1 MKLFE
6 RHPKDARD
14 HNYPAYISLTILLT
28 FFLTLF
34 FLFLNFSRLFL
45 DFFSLYSAFP
55 YMDLLVNLDFIL
67 LLFVLLV
74 LYRGWSAEIKRGQ
87 SNEETV
93 LALQKAVETMQIGV
107 TITDPHGR
115 ILYVNR
121 AEAEM
126 HGYQVADL
134 TAKDARILGPPE
146 IWKPVPRPMLKSFRR
161 ETVNVRKDGT
171 TFPVHL
177 ISDVLTSA
185 QGDIIAVVTTSED
198 ITERRKNEETIRKLA
213 FYDALTGLPNRA
225 LFDDRVGQALA
236 KARRH
241 DDTIVILFVDLDR
254 FKNINDTL
262 GHGSGDKLLKAVA
275 ERLKS
280 SVRECDTVSRLG
292 GDEFVLLFQEIE
304 YADDLP
310 VIGKKI
316 LERMSEAFFL
326 NNREIYITASIGMS
340 VFPADG
346 TDVETLLRNADAA
359 MYLAKEQGRNNC
371 QLYCAAINDN
381 AVGRMR
387 MQSDLR
393 RAVKAEEFVVYY
405 QPQVELRSGR
415 IEGAEAL
422 VRWKHPESG
431 LLAPSEFIP
440 LAEET
445 GIIRELGEFLLHTAC
460 AQNKA
465 WQEAG
470 FPPIRMSVNISTY
483 QFVQKGFIGMLR
495 RILKE
500 TALAPQYLE
509 LEFTE
514 SIVMRNTDHI
524 SSSLAE
530 LKTMGISCSIDDF
543 GTGYSS
549 LNYLKYLPINRLK
562 LDQSFVRSLTKDPND
577 EAISKAIIAMAH
589 DLNLSVTA
597 EGVENLHQLEFL
609 RFHCCDEAQ
618 GFLFGPPLP
627 PREFTKLLIEEGVRE
642 LRSRTA
648 PDKAGRAGTT
658 FQGR

>member
-1 MKLFE
+1 
-6 RHPKDARD
+6 
-14 HNYPAYISLTILLT
+14 
-28 FFLTLF
+28 
-34 FLFLNFSRLFL
+34 
-45 DFFSLYSAFP
+45 
-55 YMDLLVNLDFIL
+55 
-67 LLFVLLV
+67 
-74 LYRGWSAEIKRGQ
+74 
-87 SNEETV
+87 
-93 LALQKAVETMQIGV
+93 
-107 TITDPHGR
+107 
-115 ILYVNR
+115 
-121 AEAEM
+121 
-126 HGYQVADL
+126 
-134 TAKDARILGPPE
+134 
-146 IWKPVPRPMLKSFRR
+146 
-161 ETVNVRKDGT
+161 
-171 TFPVHL
+171 
-177 ISDVLTSA
+177 
-185 QGDIIAVVTTSED
+185 
-198 ITERRKNEETIRKLA
+198 LA

-241 DDTIVILFVDLDR
+241 DDTVAILFVDLDR

-262 GHGSGDKLLKAVA
+262 GHGTGDKLLKAVA
-275 ERLKS
+275 ERLKN

-326 NNREIYITASIGMS
+326 NDREIYITASIGIS
-340 VFPADG
+340 VFPAG
-346 TDVETLLRNADAA
+346 GADVETLLKNADVA

-393 RAVKAEEFVVYY
+393 RAVKGKEFVAYY
-405 QPQVELRSGR
+405 QPQVELKSGR
-415 IEGAEAL
+415 IVGAEAL
-422 VRWKHPESG
+422 VRWKHPEFG

-445 GIIRELGEFLLHTAC
+445 GIIGELGEFLLHTAC

-483 QFVQKGFIGMLR
+483 QFVQKGFIGMLK
-495 RILKE
+495 RILQE

-530 LKTMGISCSIDDF
+530 LKAMGISCSIDDF

-609 RFHCCDEAQ
+609 RFHRCDEAQ
-618 GFLFGPPLP
+618 GFLFGSPGP

-648 PDKAGRAGTT
+648 PAETGRAGIT